1 MQLTKVTDYR
11 LGRETYK
18 CTYNRLSKIERDA
31 FWAEWDMICEKLNN
45 SGVDLS
51 RIVLVQSYADRRKD
65 NDIDGVSEQ
74 NRQ

>member
-1 MQLTKVTDYR
+1 MGKRVS
-11 LGRETYK
+11 GF
-18 CTYNRLSKIERDA
+18 SKIQRDI
-31 FWAEWDMICEKLNN
+31 FCSEWDMICSKLNN

-51 RIVLVQSYADRRKD
+51 RIVLVSDYAERRKD

>member
-1 MQLTKVTDYR
+1 MKKQIS
-11 LGRETYK
+11 GF
-18 CTYNRLSKIERDA
+18 SKIKRDA
-31 FWAEWDMICEKLNN
+31 FCDEWDMVCAKLNN

-51 RIVLVQSYADRRKD
+51 RIVLVPAYAERGKD